1 MERREAISSSIE
13 ELIESM
19 LQSLINKHL
28 IGNTYLTQ
36 SKILCTEKKETT
48 SMLADRPSLAH
59 AENLTWSIM
68 VILNY
73 RNCEKILINSL

>member
-19 LQSLINKHL
+19 LQSLTMTKINKHL

-48 SMLADRPSLAH
+48 FMLADRPSLAH
-59 AENLTWSIM
+59 AENLT
-68 VILNY
+68 
-73 RNCEKILINSL
+73 

>member
-19 LQSLINKHL
+19 LQSLMMTKHL

-48 SMLADRPSLAH
+48 FMLADRPSLAH
-59 AENLTWSIM
+59 AENLT
-68 VILNY
+68 
-73 RNCEKILINSL
+73 